1 MLTEIY
7 VRDKLRHLEAE
18 TVGDGGNTDAA
29 RVLAE
34 LARSSDTSEQF
45 VKDWLVLQESD
56 VYIVFDP
63 RTGRY
68 AILRRAV

>member
-1 MLTEIY
+1 MLAEIY
-7 VRDKLRHLEAE
+7 VREKLQNLKAE
-18 TVGDGGNTDAA
+18 TVGDGGNADAA

-45 VKDWLVLQESD
+45 VRDWLVVQESD
-56 VYIVFDP
+56 AYIVFDP

-68 AILRRAV
+68 ANLRRAV